1 MENDTKLNS
10 VAKELYDLISTR
22 FTDLKLGDETAN
34 VVTEPDY
41 ARFFDFTYSGN
52 GVKLGKISISVDD
65 SAITVIFNKDLMSN
79 QPEGT
84 KQGWYSFLRKI
95 RKIASVNRLTFDVR
109 DITKSNLSKRD
120 YQVISNEKFKGTTMA
135 ESKFYGTSNRSYLN
149 MGEAR
154 IVIKHSKPVNLE
166 NAVSRTQNI
175 ESIYIESSSGERYKY
190 PYKHLSG
197 AKAMARHVSEGGN
210 QYDDFGVH
218 IMSLSEELSKLGK
231 FKRYMGRGGVMAE
244 SLASYVD
251 AVNERAD
258 EIRNKLSKLQR
269 ETFYKESFETFE
281 KSDLVEVPED
291 IAENWVDQLTIK
303 QFNEELKDVFP
314 YIYRIVSEKTKAEV
328 LGPDDIISEI
338 EDRTQTDLDNASA
351 MMPKHKELQNR
362 HVDAANNALKKGDR
376 DLAEKHKE
384 AARLHGRAESKLGWG
399 IKDAAEYSKQAIE
412 LTKQLG
418 LPPMSD
424 VAEDNDPCWDNYKQI
439 GMKKKGNREVP
450 NCVPREEIELEAAFD
465 RLMGQFADNP
475 VEEGIKDKLK
485 VLALIGLAGMGGNMA
500 LDSISAKNSPL
511 GKALAVAAQQGDED
525 AEYHL
530 KHLDSYIDGRDTQA
544 LKLLRHKYLGDEQFE
559 ESDIEDDMEE
569 CPCDDNPM
577 PAEPEQKPM
586 PSLSDFILSFYDKN
600 TGQFPK
606 GETSVLT
613 MVEKDYGDKYV
624 PMATEFI
631 NRLHGVYEKHTQEQ
645 PYLER
650 MKRLAGI

>member
-22 FTDLKLGDETAN
+22 FADLKLGDETAN

-65 SAITVIFNKDLMSN
+65 SAITVIFNKDLMNN

-258 EIRNKLSKLQR
+258 EIRSKLSKLQR

-338 EDRTQTDLDNASA
+338 SEDD
-351 MMPKHKELQNR
+351 
-362 HVDAANNALKKGDR
+362 
-376 DLAEKHKE
+376 
-384 AARLHGRAESKLGWG
+384 
-399 IKDAAEYSKQAIE
+399 
-412 LTKQLG
+412 
-418 LPPMSD
+418 
-424 VAEDNDPCWDNYKQI
+424 DPCWKNYKQI

-450 NCVPREEIELEAAFD
+450 NCVPKEEIELEAAFD

-569 CPCDDNPM
+569 CPCDDDPM

>member
-1 MENDTKLNS
+1 MENDLKLNS
-10 VAKELYDLISTR
+10 IAKELYDLISTR
-22 FTDLKLGDETAN
+22 FSDLKLGDETAN

-52 GVKLGKISISVDD
+52 GVKLGKISISIDD
-65 SAITVIFNKDLMSN
+65 SAITVIFNKDLASN
-79 QPEGT
+79 QPEAI
-84 KQGWYSFLRKI
+84 KKSWYEFLRKI

-109 DITKSNLSKRD
+109 DINKTNLSKRD
-120 YQVISNEKFKGTTMA
+120 YQVISNEKFKGTAMA

-149 MGEAR
+149 VGEAR
-154 IVIKHSKPVNLE
+154 LVIKHSKPVNFE
-166 NAVSRTQNI
+166 STNSRTQNI
-175 ESIYIESSSGERYKY
+175 DSIYIESSSGERYKY
-190 PYKHLSG
+190 PYKHLNG

-210 QYDDFGVH
+210 QYDDFGIH
-218 IMSLSEELSKLGK
+218 IVSLSEELSKLGK

-244 SLASYVD
+244 SLSTYVES
-251 AVNERAD
+251 VNERIAD
-258 EIRNKLSKLQR
+258 IKKTVERLQR
-269 ETFYKESFETFE
+269 ETHYKEAFESFE
-281 KSDLVEVPED
+281 KNDLIEVPDE
-291 IAENWVDQLTIK
+291 IAENWIDQLTIK

-328 LGPDDIISEI
+328 LGPDDLISEI
-338 EDRTQTDLDNASA
+338 SEDD
-351 MMPKHKELQNR
+351 
-362 HVDAANNALKKGDR
+362 
-376 DLAEKHKE
+376 
-384 AARLHGRAESKLGWG
+384 
-399 IKDAAEYSKQAIE
+399 
-412 LTKQLG
+412 
-418 LPPMSD
+418 
-424 VAEDNDPCWDNYKQI
+424 DPCWKNYKQI
-439 GMKKKGNREVP
+439 GMKKKGGREVP
-450 NCVPREEIELEAAFD
+450 NCVPREEMELEAAFD
-465 RLMGQFADNP
+465 RMLGQFADNP

-559 ESDIEDDMEE
+559 ESDIEDDDMEE

-577 PAEPEQKPM
+577 PPQPEGKPM

-631 NRLHGVYEKHTQEQ
+631 NRLHGVYEKHTQQQQQ